1 MFELPKF
8 WLSASVSPL
17 FQCQTLRDFL
27 KIHHGN
33 SGKCVSRGSKNEKFS
48 GGHAPRLPKRLAP
61 FGARSRRSR
70 EQFTN
75 RVGPLTSRSVPTPL
89 SSITINNNQH
99 SMAD

>member
-33 SGKCVSRGSKNEKFS
+33 SGKCVAFFATGPGLGLIMYILTTLEFS
-48 GGHAPRLPKRLAP
+48 THYFDIHL
-61 FGARSRRSR
+61 
-70 EQFTN
+70 
-75 RVGPLTSRSVPTPL
+75 LTTSV
-89 SSITINNNQH
+89 N
-99 SMAD
+99 AKYYY